1 VGKKLH
7 SFGTKRT
14 RVIIGQFPQAITAEE
29 AFGREE
35 EIDQRG

>member
-14 RVIIGQFPQAITAEE
+14 RVIIGQLPQAFTAEE
-29 AFGREE
+29 ALGREE
-35 EIDQRG
+35 EIDQRI